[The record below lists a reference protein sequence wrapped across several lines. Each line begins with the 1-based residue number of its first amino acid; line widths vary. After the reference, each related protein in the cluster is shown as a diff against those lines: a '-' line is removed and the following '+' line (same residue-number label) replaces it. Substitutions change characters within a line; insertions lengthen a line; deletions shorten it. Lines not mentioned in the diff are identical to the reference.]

1 MQAKGQEYSPRNSI
15 EISGI
20 LNSIPDDDMES
31 IVVSTFKD
39 SGVEVDA
46 KDTEGC
52 HRLSLTHKK

>member
-31 IVVSTFKD
+31 IVVSTCKD

-52 HRLSLTHKK
+52 HRLSHTHKK